1 MLTTIVEDYMTKR
14 TFVYGATILL
24 GANLLNRLLGMAYQY
39 YIMSNIGG
47 EAYGLFAMVFPI
59 YMLALVITTAG
70 IPLAI
75 AKMVSEE
82 VSLGR
87 SLQARSI
94 FHLALWLLCISG
106 AIVSIGLYF
115 LSPYIAHRIF
125 PDPRVITIF
134 QICTPAIFVVSVS
147 SAFRG
152 YFQGL
157 QNMVPTAI
165 SQICEQIVRVAVG
178 YTAAIQLLKS
188 GVEWAAAGLA
198 LGMLAGELVGLFA
211 IVLQYQ
217 LQKHNYIVDGHKPS
231 YSYRRIL
238 SKLWYISSPV
248 TAGRL
253 IATGLSA
260 LDALLI
266 PMRLQVA
273 GYGAREAITLFGQLG
288 GAAFTLLTFPS
299 VFTFALA
306 TSLVPAISEAAALS
320 QFHVVR
326 ARSAEAIRLTILI
339 GIPCLIIL
347 FYFSRPLTAVF
358 KSTEIAPVLRILA
371 IGGIFSYIQQTT
383 TGILQGLGKVQIP
396 VLNSIIAASIRIPLL
411 IYLTGLPQW
420 GLRGTAWAYALG
432 YFIMASLNLMAI
444 SRYTGMPLD
453 LQRFVLQPLSGGI
466 GMLLVFH
473 FLDPLLGGHIA
484 GYFSEF
490 FIGLTLYSLILFFNG
505 GVSFADLRR
514 LPLIGKYLPI

>member
-1 MLTTIVEDYMTKR
+1 MPKR

-39 YIMSNIGG
+39 LIMNHIGG
-47 EAYGLFAMVFPI
+47 EAYGLFTMVFPI

-87 SLQARSI
+87 TLQAQAI
-94 FHLALWLLCISG
+94 FRLSLWLLGVSG
-106 AIVSIGLYF
+106 AVVSIGLYF

-125 PDPRVITIF
+125 PDPRVINVF
-134 QICTPAIFVVSVS
+134 LICTPAIFVVSMS
-147 SAFRG
+147 SVFRG

-165 SQICEQIVRVAVG
+165 SQIFEQIVRVVVG
-178 YTAAIQLLKS
+178 YTVATRLLES

-198 LGMLAGELVGLFA
+198 LGMLVGELVGLIA
-211 IVLQYQ
+211 IILQYQ
-217 LQKHNYIVDGHKPS
+217 WLKDKVTLVKGPEAS
-231 YSYRRIL
+231 YSTRLIL
-238 SKLWYISSPV
+238 RKLWHLSSPV

-253 IATGLSA
+253 LSTGLSA
-260 LDALLI
+260 LDAMLI
-266 PMRLQVA
+266 PLRLQVA
-273 GYGAREAITLFGQLG
+273 GYSAREAITLFGQLG
-288 GAAFTLLTFPS
+288 GSAFTLLAFPS

-306 TSLVPAISEAAALS
+306 TSLVPAISEAAARR

-347 FYFSRPLTAVF
+347 FYFSRPLTTVF
-358 KSTEIAPVLRILA
+358 KSTQIAPVLRILA

-383 TGILQGLGKVQIP
+383 TGILQGLGKVQLP
-396 VLNSIIAASIRIPLL
+396 VLNSIVAASLRIPILM
-411 IYLTGLPQW
+411 YLTGLPQW
-420 GLRGTAWAYALG
+420 GLRGTAWAYTLG
-432 YFIMASLNLMAI
+432 FFIMAVLNLMAI

-453 LQRFVLQPLSGGI
+453 LQRFVLQPISGGI

-473 FLDPLLGGHIA
+473 LSDPIIGGHVV
-484 GYFSEF
+484 GYISEF
-490 FIGLTLYSLILFFNG
+490 FIGITLYSLILFFNG
-505 GVSFADLRR
+505 GVTFADLRR
-514 LPLIGKYLPI
+514 LPLIGKYLPL